1 MKLILTDNDGLVVDQ
16 WDIKQDI
23 DLPDLDELT
32 KCLDGAGFYDSTA
45 TVTSHPQRLRGQ
57 AALQKSIKTSFLTG

>member
-23 DLPDLDELT
+23 DLPDLEELT
-32 KCLDGAGFYDSTA
+32 ESLARSGFYDDE
-45 TVTSHPQRLRGQ
+45 LEK
-57 AALQKSIKTSFLTG
+57 LLWN

>member
-1 MKLILTDNDGLVVDQ
+1 MKLILTDNDGLVVDDETVAWQ

-32 KCLDGAGFYDSTA
+32 QCLYDNGFYDDE
-45 TVTSHPQRLRGQ
+45 
-57 AALQKSIKTSFLTG
+57 QKELLGIK

>member
-1 MKLILTDNDGLVVDQ
+1 MKLILSDDDGLVVDQ

-32 KCLDGAGFYDSTA
+32 KCLDDAGFYDSTK
-45 TVTSHPQRLRGQ
+45 HEERLRGQ
-57 AALQKSIKTSFLTG
+57 AALQKSHQMTSYFTG

>member
-1 MKLILTDNDGLVVDQ
+1 MKMKLILTDSEGLVIDQ

-32 KCLDGAGFYDSTA
+32 KCLNDAGFYDEAENRQGT
-45 TVTSHPQRLRGQ
+45 LWE
-57 AALQKSIKTSFLTG
+57 